1 MTPGEEPD
9 FEEGDEEGYF
19 DEDEDDQYEYEAD
32 GSIDGLFHSDHCDAC
47 TFLCSVIIDGAD
59 YDLWVHH
66 DRGYEPTV
74 FARYGDEDGQNLA
87 GASLGEA
94 LRLTLPELPEDHQAL
109 RIAWLIANDRGLLTE
124 PEVQD
129 IPADTQQP
137 A

>member
-1 MTPGEEPD
+1 MMP
-9 FEEGDEEGYF
+9 DEEDELDEEEEFDEF
-19 DEDEDDQYEYEAD
+19 DEDEEEEGEFDFSRFHYYLSDPCD
-32 GSIDGLFHSDHCDAC
+32 GC
-47 TFLCSVIIDGAD
+47 TFLCSIILDGSE

-94 LRLTLPELPEDHQAL
+94 IRLSLPDLPEDHQAL
-109 RIAWLIANDRGLLTE
+109 RIAWLVASDLGLLTE
-124 PEVQD
+124 PEAQD